1 MFSIRKYLSSSKF
14 QNKYGRNYFLLN
26 DKAKQ
31 NIQIYNNNDYF
42 TKNNNLQLKS
52 NNNSCN
58 LYPLC
63 EICHKI
69 ERGDLLYRLIPKS
82 FFCNKL
88 CWNLCNENYCCKKN
102 LR

>member
-14 QNKYGRNYFLLN
+14 QNKYGRNYLLFN

-31 NIQIYNNNDYF
+31 NIQIYNNS
-42 TKNNNLQLKS
+42 NLQLMS

-69 ERGDLLYRLIPKS
+69 EKGDLLYRLIPKS

>member
-1 MFSIRKYLSSSKF
+1 MFSIRKNLSISKF
-14 QNKYGRNYFLLN
+14 KNKYGISYFSLN

-31 NIQIYNNNDYF
+31 NIQIYNNN
-42 TKNNNLQLKS
+42 NSLQLKS
-52 NNNSCN
+52 NNSCN